1 MHNQGLSQLFLA
13 VHKNHFTKRK
23 QKKIELVAKP
33 ADYLVEM
40 SLFQT
45 PPEYSSRFAP
55 LGRIGAAAV
64 DFAGPRG
71 LDLNLASVG

>member
-1 MHNQGLSQLFLA
+1 MPSKQIDDF
-13 VHKNHFTKRK
+13 FTKRK

-45 PPEYSSRFAP
+45 PSEYSSRFAP